1 MQGAKEECLSRQV
14 SGLSAG
20 LGECRLRSAGCSAR
34 AAVLS
39 QWVEGVSLEGSNPI
53 TLWTHLGLVK
63 IWEEEISEVKLRKQ
77 PLTGNSDD

>member
-1 MQGAKEECLSRQV
+1 M
-14 SGLSAG
+14 
-20 LGECRLRSAGCSAR
+20 
-34 AAVLS
+34 LS